1 VNRREFSATLIAT
14 FIGAGALPLTASAQT
29 PTEGTQY
36 AKIEPPVPPTVQGK
50 IEVVE
55 FFSYAC
61 PHCAAFEPTLEAW
74 VKKLPADV
82 AFHRIPVPFLMNS
95 ENFMRTYYALE
106 AMGQVDAVQRKIFN
120 AVHVDRLHLD
130 KPADIAALVG
140 KSGVDSAKFLD
151 MFNSFSVATNVTRGK
166 KLVAASKVDSV
177 PMLTVGGRYNTSPS
191 QAGGAE
197 QALAVVDFLVQRA
210 RKGA

>member
-1 VNRREFSATLIAT
+1 MNRREFSATLIAT
-14 FIGAGALPLTASAQT
+14 SLGAGALPLTASAQT

-36 AKIEPPVPPTVQGK
+36 AKIEPPVPPAVQGK

-140 KSGVDSAKFLD
+140 KSGIDSAKFLD

-166 KLVAASKVDSV
+166 KLVAACKVDSV
-177 PMLTVGGRYNTSPS
+177 PMLAVGGRYNTSPS
-191 QAGGAE
+191 QAGGAD

>member
-1 VNRREFSATLIAT
+1 MNRREFSATALAAAL
-14 FIGAGALPLTASAQT
+14 GASALPLTASAQT
-29 PTEGTQY
+29 PTEGTQF
-36 AKIEPPVPPTVQGK
+36 AKIEPPVPPATPGK

-74 VKKLPADV
+74 AKKLPADV

-166 KLVAASKVDSV
+166 KLVAACKVDSV
-177 PMLTVGGRYNTSPS
+177 PMLAVNGRYNTSPS
-191 QAGGAE
+191 QAGGAD
-197 QALAVVDFLVQRA
+197 QALAVVDFLVQKA
-210 RKGA
+210 RKG